1 MEEMK
6 RLDDMRNIID
16 SEKKLDG
23 QNAGVKLEGIKQTL
37 AKA

>member
-1 MEEMK
+1 MEE
-6 RLDDMRNIID
+6 I